1 MTNTDEDYYYD
12 ADYKEFND
20 KKWTTD
26 NIKTLV
32 QWNCIAAYNIEVLDM
47 SISMYQRYM
56 RWNVI
61 FGLIMSTT
69 SGAISASRFS
79 ADPKSQLIVTFNYI
93 FTFMAFSIA
102 IFTGAIKIYQVQ
114 ENLETFI
121 RVKQEWINFSTLLV
135 AEFQL
140 PLSERQDAVT
150 LIKNNKS
157 KYLDLLKTPINI
169 PKMIRQYGEER
180 IRKSTIK
187 AMDQSGFDM
196 GHELVDIIYHMNT
209 RLLYD
214 VDNLVKYNKNG
225 LSKNPKILDKNSEP
239 ILDAS
244 DINLIPETIGRIRKN
259 SFYKPQP
266 RLEITQSIQNNI
278 NNDTIGI
285 LIGEIEK
292 DNECDNIFNDCG
304 SKECSPNNF
313 KSIISDDSDN
323 SDNSNNS
330 DNSDSNV

>member
-1 MTNTDEDYYYD
+1 MINNDDDYYYE
-12 ADYKEFND
+12 DYKDYND

-47 SISMYQRYM
+47 SISMYQKYM

-79 ADPKSQLIVTFNYI
+79 ADPKSQLIITFNYI

-150 LIKNNKS
+150 LIKNNKG
-157 KYLDLLKTPINI
+157 KYLDLLKTPINV
-169 PKMIRQYGEER
+169 PKRIREYGEDR
-180 IRKSTIK
+180 IKKSTRK
-187 AMDQSGFDM
+187 ALDQSGFDV

-209 RLLYD
+209 RLLFD

-225 LSKNPKILDKNSEP
+225 LSKNLKTLDKNNEL
-239 ILDAS
+239 ILDTS

-259 SFYKPQP
+259 SLRIQP
-266 RLEITQSIQNNI
+266 KLESLEPLQSIQNSVNTN
-278 NNDTIGI
+278 NNDTLGI
-285 LIGEIEK
+285 TIDEIEK
-292 DNECDNIFNDCG
+292 NNECDYIFSD
-304 SKECSPNNF
+304 SSTTECSANNL
-313 KSIISDDSDN
+313 
-323 SDNSNNS
+323 NSN
-330 DNSDSNV
+330 DSNESNDSV

>member
-1 MTNTDEDYYYD
+1 MINNDDDYYYE
-12 ADYKEFND
+12 DYKDYND

-47 SISMYQRYM
+47 SISMYQKYM

-79 ADPKSQLIVTFNYI
+79 ADPKSQLIITFNYI

-150 LIKNNKS
+150 LIKNNKG
-157 KYLDLLKTPINI
+157 KYLDLLKTPINV
-169 PKMIRQYGEER
+169 PKRIREYGEDR
-180 IRKSTIK
+180 IKKSTRK
-187 AMDQSGFDM
+187 ALDQSGFDV

-209 RLLYD
+209 RLLFD

-225 LSKNPKILDKNSEP
+225 LSKNLKTLDKNNEL
-239 ILDAS
+239 ILDTS
-244 DINLIPETIGRIRKN
+244 DINLIPETIGRIRKH
-259 SFYKPQP
+259 SLRIQP
-266 RLEITQSIQNNI
+266 KLESLEPLQSIQNSVNTN
-278 NNDTIGI
+278 NNDTLGI
-285 LIGEIEK
+285 TIDEIEK
-292 DNECDNIFNDCG
+292 NNECDYIFSD
-304 SKECSPNNF
+304 SSTTECSPNNL
-313 KSIISDDSDN
+313 
-323 SDNSNNS
+323 NSN
-330 DNSDSNV
+330 DSNDSNESNDSV

>member
-1 MTNTDEDYYYD
+1 MINNDDDYYYE
-12 ADYKEFND
+12 DYKDYND

-47 SISMYQRYM
+47 SISMYQKYM

-79 ADPKSQLIVTFNYI
+79 ADPKSQLIITFNYI

-150 LIKNNKS
+150 LIKNNKG
-157 KYLDLLKTPINI
+157 KYLDLLKTPINV
-169 PKMIRQYGEER
+169 PKRIREYGEDR
-180 IRKSTIK
+180 IKKSTRK
-187 AMDQSGFDM
+187 ALDQSGFDV

-209 RLLYD
+209 RLLFD

-225 LSKNPKILDKNSEP
+225 LSKNLKTLDKNNEL
-239 ILDAS
+239 ILDTS

-259 SFYKPQP
+259 SLRIQP
-266 RLEITQSIQNNI
+266 KLESLEPLQSIQNSINSNSNNN
-278 NNDTIGI
+278 NNDTLGI
-285 LIGEIEK
+285 TIDEIEK
-292 DNECDNIFNDCG
+292 NNECDYIFSDC
-304 SKECSPNNF
+304 STKECSPNN
-313 KSIISDDSDN
+313 D
-323 SDNSNNS
+323 SNNS
-330 DNSDSNV
+330 NDAV

>member
-1 MTNTDEDYYYD
+1 MISTEDDYYYE
-12 ADYKEFND
+12 DYKDYND

-47 SISMYQRYM
+47 SISMYQKYM

-61 FGLIMSTT
+61 FGLIMSTS
-69 SGAISASRFS
+69 SGAISASRFGAS
-79 ADPKSQLIVTFNYI
+79 SNNDLVLAFNYV

-102 IFTGAIKIYQVQ
+102 VFTGAIKIYQVQ

-140 PLSERQDAVT
+140 PLTERQDAVS
-150 LIKNNKS
+150 LIKNNKG

-169 PKMIRQYGEER
+169 PKRIREYGEDR
-180 IRKSTIK
+180 IKKSTRK
-187 AMDQSGFDM
+187 ALDQSGFDV

-209 RLLYD
+209 RLLFD

-225 LSKNPKILDKNSEP
+225 LSKQSKLLSQNNDTILST
-239 ILDAS
+239 S
-244 DINLIPETIGRIRKN
+244 DINLIPETITRIRKN
-259 SFYKPQP
+259 SFC
-266 RLEITQSIQNNI
+266 IQSKQIQNNI
-278 NNDTIGI
+278 TKINNTNDIIITQDNVGLTIEE
-285 LIGEIEK
+285 LQKTEEK
-292 DNECDNIFNDCG
+292 CIIF
-304 SKECSPNNF
+304 
-313 KSIISDDSDN
+313 DDSQS
-323 SDNSNNS
+323 SDGS
-330 DNSDSNV
+330 V

>member
-1 MTNTDEDYYYD
+1 MSSNIIETNNLNDEYYYEDYK
-12 ADYKEFND
+12 DYND

-47 SISMYQRYM
+47 SISMYQKYM

-61 FGLIMSTT
+61 FGLIMSTS
-69 SGAISASRFS
+69 SGAISASRFG
-79 ADPKSQLIVTFNYI
+79 ANPNNQLVTAFNYV

-102 IFTGAIKIYQVQ
+102 VFTGAIKIYQVQ

-140 PLSERQDAVT
+140 PLTERQDAVT

-157 KYLDLLKTPINI
+157 KYLDLLKTPINV
-169 PKMIRQYGEER
+169 PKRIREYGEER

-187 AMDQSGFDM
+187 ALDQSGFDM

-209 RLLYD
+209 RLLFD
-214 VDNLVKYNKNG
+214 VDNLVKYNKTGQNKNVKSQDKISEMI
-225 LSKNPKILDKNSEP
+225 LSSKHSE
-239 ILDAS
+239 
-244 DINLIPETIGRIRKN
+244 ETIGELMKN
-259 SFYKPQP
+259 SAVLGVGIQPQT
-266 RLEITQSIQNNI
+266 LQYNQEQIEIQNLEANHTQ
-278 NNDTIGI
+278 NNVVGLRIDKMYIDD
-285 LIGEIEK
+285 ESENSS
-292 DNECDNIFNDCG
+292 NE
-304 SKECSPNNF
+304 
-313 KSIISDDSDN
+313 
-323 SDNSNNS
+323 SNA
-330 DNSDSNV
+330 

>member
-1 MTNTDEDYYYD
+1 MISTEDDYYYE
-12 ADYKEFND
+12 DYKDYND

-47 SISMYQRYM
+47 SISMYQKYM

-61 FGLIMSTT
+61 FGLIMSTS
-69 SGAISASRFS
+69 SGAISASRFGAS
-79 ADPKSQLIVTFNYI
+79 SNNDLVLAFNYV

-102 IFTGAIKIYQVQ
+102 VFTGAIKIYQVQ

-140 PLSERQDAVT
+140 PLTERQDAVS
-150 LIKNNKS
+150 LIKNNKG

-169 PKMIRQYGEER
+169 PKRIREYGEDR
-180 IRKSTIK
+180 IKKSTRK
-187 AMDQSGFDM
+187 ALDQSGFDV

-209 RLLYD
+209 RLLFD

-225 LSKNPKILDKNSEP
+225 LSKQSKLLSQNNDTILST
-239 ILDAS
+239 S
-244 DINLIPETIGRIRKN
+244 DINLIPETITRIRKN
-259 SFYKPQP
+259 SFC
-266 RLEITQSIQNNI
+266 IQSKQIQNNI
-278 NNDTIGI
+278 TKINNTNDIIITQDNVGLTIEE
-285 LIGEIEK
+285 LQKTEEK
-292 DNECDNIFNDCG
+292 CIIFDD
-304 SKECSPNNF
+304 SQS
-313 KSIISDDSDN
+313 SDDS
-323 SDNSNNS
+323 
-330 DNSDSNV
+330 V

>member
-1 MTNTDEDYYYD
+1 MISNDDDYYYE
-12 ADYKEFND
+12 DYKDYND

-47 SISMYQRYM
+47 SISMYQKYM

-61 FGLIMSTT
+61 FGLIMSTS

-79 ADPKSQLIVTFNYI
+79 ADPRSQLIITFNYV

-150 LIKNNKS
+150 LIKNNKG
-157 KYLDLLKTPINI
+157 KYLDLLKTPINV
-169 PKMIRQYGEER
+169 PKRIREYGEDR
-180 IRKSTIK
+180 IKKSTRK
-187 AMDQSGFDM
+187 ALDQSGFDV

-209 RLLYD
+209 RLLFD

-225 LSKNPKILDKNSEP
+225 LSKNLKALDKNSE
-239 ILDAS
+239 ITLDAS

-266 RLEITQSIQNNI
+266 KLESIQNNS
-278 NNDTIGI
+278 NNIDIDIIGI
-285 LIGEIEK
+285 KIDEIEK
-292 DNECDNIFNDCG
+292 NNECDNIFNDC
-304 SKECSPNNF
+304 SPNNL
-313 KSIISDDSDN
+313 
-323 SDNSNNS
+323 NSNNS
-330 DNSDSNV
+330 DDSNNSDGSNDSNSNV

>member
-1 MTNTDEDYYYD
+1 MINEDDYYYE
-12 ADYKEFND
+12 DYKDYND

-47 SISMYQRYM
+47 SISMYQKYM

-79 ADPKSQLIVTFNYI
+79 ADPKSQLIITFNYI

-150 LIKNNKS
+150 LIKNNKG
-157 KYLDLLKTPINI
+157 KYLDLLKTPINV
-169 PKMIRQYGEER
+169 PKRIREYGEDR
-180 IRKSTIK
+180 IKKSTRK
-187 AMDQSGFDM
+187 ALDQSGFDV

-209 RLLYD
+209 RLLFD
-214 VDNLVKYNKNG
+214 VDNLDKYNKNG
-225 LSKNPKILDKNSEP
+225 KSKNLKTFDKNNELILDT
-239 ILDAS
+239 L

-259 SFYKPQP
+259 SLRIQP
-266 RLEITQSIQNNI
+266 KLETIQSIQNSNNSN
-278 NNDTIGI
+278 NNDTLGI
-285 LIGEIEK
+285 TIDEIEK
-292 DNECDNIFNDCG
+292 NNECDYIFSECNTT
-304 SKECSPNNF
+304 ECSPNNLN
-313 KSIISDDSDN
+313 DN
-323 SDNSNNS
+323 NSNNS
-330 DNSDSNV
+330 NDSV

>member
-1 MTNTDEDYYYD
+1 MINEDDYYYE
-12 ADYKEFND
+12 DYKDYND

-47 SISMYQRYM
+47 SISMYQKYM

-79 ADPKSQLIVTFNYI
+79 ADPKSQLIITFNYI

-150 LIKNNKS
+150 LIKNNKG
-157 KYLDLLKTPINI
+157 KYLDLLKTPINV
-169 PKMIRQYGEER
+169 PKRIREYGEDR
-180 IRKSTIK
+180 IKKSTRK
-187 AMDQSGFDM
+187 ALDQSGFDV

-209 RLLYD
+209 RLLFD
-214 VDNLVKYNKNG
+214 VDNLDKYNKNG
-225 LSKNPKILDKNSEP
+225 KSKNLKTFDKNNELILDT
-239 ILDAS
+239 L

-259 SFYKPQP
+259 SLRIQP
-266 RLEITQSIQNNI
+266 KLETIQPIQNSVNSN
-278 NNDTIGI
+278 NNDTLGI
-285 LIGEIEK
+285 TIDEIEK
-292 DNECDNIFNDCG
+292 NNECDYIFSDC
-304 SKECSPNNF
+304 STTECSPNNLN
-313 KSIISDDSDN
+313 DN
-323 SDNSNNS
+323 NSNNS
-330 DNSDSNV
+330 NDSV

>member
-1 MTNTDEDYYYD
+1 MINEDDYYFE
-12 ADYKEFND
+12 DYKEYND
-20 KKWTTD
+20 KKWTAD

-79 ADPKSQLIVTFNYI
+79 ADPKSQLIITFNYI

-114 ENLETFI
+114 ENLEIFI
-121 RVKQEWINFSTLLV
+121 RIKQEWINFSTLLV

-169 PKMIRQYGEER
+169 PKMIREYGEER
-180 IRKSTIK
+180 IRQSTKK
-187 AMDQSGFDM
+187 ALDQRGFDM

-214 VDNLVKYNKNG
+214 VDNLDKYNKNG
-225 LSKNPKILDKNSEP
+225 KSKS
-239 ILDAS
+239 
-244 DINLIPETIGRIRKN
+244 INTV
-259 SFYKPQP
+259 
-266 RLEITQSIQNNI
+266 TNI
-278 NNDTIGI
+278 NNIEPDRIINNIIKTSIDTNFDTDKKPI
-285 LIGEIEK
+285 EIDNNLQISGVAINIKELKDANDKKDTNNKKEEK
-292 DNECDNIFNDCG
+292 DIKYTDESDSSSSSDEFVFNIDINNADNI
-304 SKECSPNNF
+304 
-313 KSIISDDSDN
+313 
-323 SDNSNNS
+323 
-330 DNSDSNV
+330 

>member
-1 MTNTDEDYYYD
+1 MINEDDYYYE
-12 ADYKEFND
+12 DYKDYND

-47 SISMYQRYM
+47 SISMYQKYM

-79 ADPKSQLIVTFNYI
+79 ADPRSQLIITFNYI

-157 KYLDLLKTPINI
+157 KYLDLLKTPINV
-169 PKMIRQYGEER
+169 PKRIREYGEDR
-180 IRKSTIK
+180 IKKSTRK
-187 AMDQSGFDM
+187 ALDQSGFDV

-209 RLLYD
+209 RLLFD

-225 LSKNPKILDKNSEP
+225 LSKNLKALDKNSEV
-239 ILDAS
+239 ILTTS

-259 SFYKPQP
+259 SFRIQP
-266 RLEITQSIQNNI
+266 KLETLQSIQNSVNSN
-278 NNDTIGI
+278 NNDTLGI
-285 LIGEIEK
+285 TIDEIEK
-292 DNECDNIFNDCG
+292 NNECDYIFSDC
-304 SKECSPNNF
+304 STTECSPNNL
-313 KSIISDDSDN
+313 
-323 SDNSNNS
+323 NSNDYNGSNS
-330 DNSDSNV
+330 SNGSNGSNGSV

>member
-1 MTNTDEDYYYD
+1 MISEDEYYFE
-12 ADYKEFND
+12 DYKEYND
-20 KKWTTD
+20 KKWTAD

-79 ADPKSQLIVTFNYI
+79 ADPKSQLIITFNYI

-114 ENLETFI
+114 ENLEIFI
-121 RVKQEWINFSTLLV
+121 RIKQEWINFSTLLV

-169 PKMIRQYGEER
+169 PKRIREYGEER
-180 IRKSTIK
+180 IRKSTRK
-187 AMDQSGFDM
+187 ALDQSGFDV

-209 RLLYD
+209 RLLFD
-214 VDNLVKYNKNG
+214 VDNLDKYNKNG
-225 LSKNPKILDKNSEP
+225 KSKNLKTFDKNNELILDT
-239 ILDAS
+239 L

-259 SFYKPQP
+259 SLRIQP
-266 RLEITQSIQNNI
+266 KLETIQSIQNSNNSN
-278 NNDTIGI
+278 NNDTLGI
-285 LIGEIEK
+285 TIDEIEK
-292 DNECDNIFNDCG
+292 NNECDYIFSECNTT
-304 SKECSPNNF
+304 ECSSNNLN
-313 KSIISDDSDN
+313 DN
-323 SDNSNNS
+323 NSNNS
-330 DNSDSNV
+330 NDSV

>member
-1 MTNTDEDYYYD
+1 MINEDDYYFEDYNEYN
-12 ADYKEFND
+12 E
-20 KKWTTD
+20 KKWTAD

-79 ADPKSQLIVTFNYI
+79 ADPKSQLIITFNYI

-114 ENLETFI
+114 ENLEIFI
-121 RVKQEWINFSTLLV
+121 RIKQEWINFSTLLV

-169 PKMIRQYGEER
+169 PKMIREYGEER
-180 IRKSTIK
+180 IRQSTKK
-187 AMDQSGFDM
+187 ALDQRGFDM

-214 VDNLVKYNKNG
+214 VDNLDKYNKNG
-225 LSKNPKILDKNSEP
+225 KSKS
-239 ILDAS
+239 
-244 DINLIPETIGRIRKN
+244 INTV
-259 SFYKPQP
+259 
-266 RLEITQSIQNNI
+266 TNI
-278 NNDTIGI
+278 NNIEPDRIISNIIKTSIDTNFDTGKKPI
-285 LIGEIEK
+285 EIDNNLQISGVAINIKELKDANDANDTKDIK
-292 DNECDNIFNDCG
+292 DNDESDSSSSSDEFVFNMDINKSDNI
-304 SKECSPNNF
+304 
-313 KSIISDDSDN
+313 
-323 SDNSNNS
+323 
-330 DNSDSNV
+330 

>member
-1 MTNTDEDYYYD
+1 MINNDDDYYYE
-12 ADYKEFND
+12 DYKDYND

-47 SISMYQRYM
+47 SISMYQKYM

-61 FGLIMSTT
+61 FGLIMSTS

-79 ADPKSQLIVTFNYI
+79 ADPKSQLIITFNYI

-150 LIKNNKS
+150 LIKNNKG
-157 KYLDLLKTPINI
+157 KYLDLLKTPINV
-169 PKMIRQYGEER
+169 PKRIREYGEDR
-180 IRKSTIK
+180 IKKSTRK
-187 AMDQSGFDM
+187 ALDQSGFDV

-209 RLLYD
+209 RLLFD

-225 LSKNPKILDKNSEP
+225 LSKNLKTLDKNNEL
-239 ILDAS
+239 ILDTS
-244 DINLIPETIGRIRKN
+244 DINLMPETIGRIRKN
-259 SFYKPQP
+259 SLRIQP
-266 RLEITQSIQNNI
+266 KLESLEPLQSIQNSVNSN
-278 NNDTIGI
+278 NNDILGITID
-285 LIGEIEK
+285 EIEK
-292 DNECDNIFNDCG
+292 NNECDHIFSD
-304 SKECSPNNF
+304 SSSTEYSPNN
-313 KSIISDDSDN
+313 D
-323 SDNSNNS
+323 SNNS
-330 DNSDSNV
+330 SDSV

>member
-79 ADPKSQLIVTFNYI
+79 ADPKSQLMVTFNYV

-187 AMDQSGFDM
+187 AMDQRGFDM

-225 LSKNPKILDKNSEP
+225 QSKLGKLTNNNNNSEI
-239 ILDAS
+239 ILGTP

-259 SFYKPQP
+259 SLRIQP
-266 RLEITQSIQNNI
+266 KLEIPQSIQNNI

-292 DNECDNIFNDCG
+292 GNECDNIFNDCG

-313 KSIISDDSDN
+313 NSITSIISDDSDN
-323 SDNSNNS
+323 SDNSNN
-330 DNSDSNV
+330 DV